1 MHCHKYYKGEP
12 ISILSL
18 YGHIGDSLNMFEY
31 VWICLND
38 VDGVG
43 FTVLPQKTIRYM
55 VISFGIGGLPLVM
68 GGKRLDISGYIRI
81 YQDQRD
87 QRSPH
92 VVDEKPQFLLSGL

>member
-1 MHCHKYYKGEP
+1 
-12 ISILSL
+12 
-18 YGHIGDSLNMFEY
+18 
-31 VWICLND
+31 
-38 VDGVG
+38 
-43 FTVLPQKTIRYM
+43 M

-68 GGKRLDISGYIRI
+68 GGKRLDISGYIRIYQDISGYIRI